1 MSPDQ
6 PPSRGFNLPLS
17 LPRRMVCDLLHFSHR
32 VPTVPVQRVIDV
44 SRLVE
49 LRKETG
55 AHVGWVTLFTIAFA
69 RVAAEMPEL
78 RRAYLPYPQPRLYQH
93 PFSVASVAVEREYA
107 GEKGVFYGRIPK
119 PESLELLELDAA
131 LRRFKTAPVEEAY
144 HFLFRFYRL
153 PRPLRRL
160 IWWYVINLRGSRKAE
175 FMGTFAVTVYSALGA
190 ESLHPLSPLTA
201 TLNYGVIGPDGR
213 VPVRVVYDHRVMDGA
228 TIARALAR
236 LDEVL
241 NGEVADEL
249 TEIGRSGHVRSDS
262 LREPG
267 AV

>member
-1 MSPDQ
+1 
-6 PPSRGFNLPLS
+6 
-17 LPRRMVCDLLHFSHR
+17 MVCDLLHFSRR

-44 SRLVE
+44 NRLAE
-49 LRKETG
+49 LREQPG
-55 AHVGWVTLFTIAFA
+55 AHIGWVTLFTKAFA

-78 RRAYLPYPQPRLYQH
+78 RRAYLSYPQPRLYQH
-93 PFSVASVAVEREYA
+93 PFSVASVAVERDYG

-119 PESLELLELDAA
+119 PELLGLLELDGV
-131 LRRFKTAPVEEAY
+131 LKRFKTAPVEEAY
-144 HFLFRFYRL
+144 SFLFQFYRL

-190 ESLHPLSPLTA
+190 ESLHPLSPLTS
-201 TLNYGVIGPDGR
+201 TLNYGVIGPDNR
-213 VPVRVVYDHRVMDGA
+213 VTARLVYDHRVMDGG
-228 TIARALAR
+228 TVARALGR

-249 TEIGRSGHVRSDS
+249 TEIGRAGHVRSAS
-262 LREPG
+262 
-267 AV
+267 